1 MVSMA
6 TEKPK
11 RIRDLWV
18 KPVQK
23 DNTRFSGSK
32 HTHSSPD
39 NWEWG
44 KGDEDGLWWYAHPSL
59 EFQTMTM
66 IGTEQGTAGKSHK
79 KESVED
85 RHEQDSG

>member
-11 RIRDLWV
+11 SIQDLWV

-32 HTHSSPD
+32 QTHSFPD
-39 NWEWG
+39 NWGRG
-44 KGDEDGLWWYAHPSL
+44 KRDGDGLWWDAPPSL
-59 EFQTMTM
+59 EFQSVAM
-66 IGTEQGTAGKSHK
+66 IGTEQGMSGKSHK
-79 KESVED
+79 GECGG
-85 RHEQDSG
+85 QA